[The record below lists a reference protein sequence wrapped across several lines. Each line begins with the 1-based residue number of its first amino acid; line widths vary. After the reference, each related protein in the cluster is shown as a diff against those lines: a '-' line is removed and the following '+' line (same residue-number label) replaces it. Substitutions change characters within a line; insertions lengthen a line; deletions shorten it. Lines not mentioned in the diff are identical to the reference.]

1 VLDRLIPLPRL
12 LETDTV
18 DLAAPPPEVWRL
30 LRHGNLARSPFVKAL
45 FELRT
50 LPGRFSNDG
59 GHDGRL
65 QLDDLTS
72 TKDRPGFQ
80 ILGENPEHE
89 IAVGAIGK
97 VWHLNIPFVHVADA
111 EAFHAFEAPDYV
123 KVAWSIRVTPR
134 GERDT
139 HVEFELRVDATD
151 DEAWRKFRRYFALI
165 GPFSRFIR
173 RSLLRSFERELG
185 IPDELESERPLVGDE
200 RLPDATAQF
209 THGITIAAPPERI
222 WPWLVQ
228 LGCRRAG
235 FYAVDVL
242 DNAGV
247 PSAREIHPELQQ
259 LEVGRVLPA
268 TPGGNE
274 GFEVL
279 AIDAPNVLVLG
290 ALYDGPTRLQLPFA
304 APRPSEFWQMTWSF
318 VLEPIDPERTR
329 LHVRVRAAFSS
340 AGNRRALL
348 LTPVHHFMQTAM
360 LEHLAARVEDRLPRD
375 DLSDVLEGMKG
386 IGAISFALLTPLGR
400 PGRRH
405 FGVDAETAAR
415 TYPGDELVPEPV
427 WDWTHGIEI
436 DAPASAVWPWI
447 AQIGADRAGFYSY
460 QWLENLAGCNV
471 RNAEV
476 VHPEWAARVGDELL
490 LHPDPKAPRLRI
502 VAAEPDR
509 YLLAQDAPDET
520 RRKQGAPWSHASWLF
535 FIEPLG
541 ARRCRLISRYRL
553 ACSSDLATRLAFGP
567 GLLEPVGFAMD
578 RRMLLGIKERTERVE
593 GQRSE
598 RP

>member
-50 LPGRFSNDG
+50 LPGRLSNDG
-59 GHDGRL
+59 GHDVRL

-111 EAFHAFEAPDYV
+111 EAFRAFEAPDYV
-123 KVAWSIRVTPR
+123 KVVWSIRVTPR

-151 DEAWRKFRRYFALI
+151 DKAWRKFRRYFALV

-173 RSLLRSFERELG
+173 RSLLRSLERELG
-185 IPDELESERPLVGDE
+185 IPDELESVRPLVGDE

-279 AIDAPNVLVLG
+279 AIDAPKALVLG

-348 LTPVHHFMQTAM
+348 LTPVHHFMQTTM

-476 VHPEWAARVGDELL
+476 VHPEWAAQVGDELL

-578 RRMLLGIKERTERVE
+578 RRMLLGVKERVE
-593 GQRSE
+593 NVE
-598 RP
+598 RRTAPN